1 MTGFDTALR
10 RHCQRAHSHQPSQMP
25 PTAPPLRPR
34 RRGAPLLGLLA
45 LASAVLCLQPPAA
58 AAFAPPPAPAEGA
71 CWEQPKLRS
80 LGPCVEADGPE
91 LNVTLQVGPRGG
103 VFWLL
108 VPATSNQKVHS
119 QCARTFVCLG
129 VGLPSSRTDT
139 VARAPVPGGRG
150 ALRAATVADGHRHP
164 AQLARH
170 LRQARAAAE
179 VRSINLSIDNP
190 RYAECN
196 AVRPCLS

>member
-1 MTGFDTALR
+1 
-10 RHCQRAHSHQPSQMP
+10 MP

-34 RRGAPLLGLLA
+34 RRGAPLLGLMLA

-58 AAFAPPPAPAEGA
+58 AAFAAPPPAPAPAEGA

-103 VFWLL
+103 CWVFFGLAH
-108 VPATSNQKVHS
+108 P
-119 QCARTFVCLG
+119 
-129 VGLPSSRTDT
+129 LPSSRTDT
-139 VARAPVPGGRG
+139 LARAPVTGGRG

-164 AQLARH
+164 A
-170 LRQARAAAE
+170 
-179 VRSINLSIDNP
+179 
-190 RYAECN
+190 
-196 AVRPCLS
+196 

>member
-1 MTGFDTALR
+1 
-10 RHCQRAHSHQPSQMP
+10 MP

-103 VFWLL
+103 
-108 VPATSNQKVHS
+108 
-119 QCARTFVCLG
+119 CLG
-129 VGLPSSRTDT
+129 LWVGALPSSRTDT
-139 VARAPVPGGRG
+139 LARAPVTGGRG

-164 AQLARH
+164 A
-170 LRQARAAAE
+170 
-179 VRSINLSIDNP
+179 
-190 RYAECN
+190 
-196 AVRPCLS
+196 

>member
-1 MTGFDTALR
+1 
-10 RHCQRAHSHQPSQMP
+10 MP

-34 RRGAPLLGLLA
+34 RRGAPLLGLMLA

-103 VFWLL
+103 DIL
-108 VPATSNQKVHS
+108 VA
-119 QCARTFVCLG
+119 CGRTFVCLG
-129 VGLPSSRTDT
+129 WRTLWHRPRGLTQLPAPRYQVDVVRYEPPPSPTDIAT
-139 VARAPVPGGRG
+139 PPN
-150 ALRAATVADGHRHP
+150 LRDTCDGLLP
-164 AQLARH
+164 P
-170 LRQARAAAE
+170 LRCA
-179 VRSINLSIDNP
+179 LSI
-190 RYAECN
+190 YQ
-196 AVRPCLS
+196 

>member
-1 MTGFDTALR
+1 MTGFGTAFR

-58 AAFAPPPAPAEGA
+58 AAFAAPPPAPAPAEGA

-103 VFWLL
+103 DIL
-108 VPATSNQKVHS
+108 VA
-119 QCARTFVCLG
+119 CALTHFCLFG
-129 VGLPSSRTDT
+129 LAHPLPSSRTNT

-164 AQLARH
+164 A
-170 LRQARAAAE
+170 
-179 VRSINLSIDNP
+179 
-190 RYAECN
+190 
-196 AVRPCLS
+196 

>member
-1 MTGFDTALR
+1 MGFHVTQRSIMTGFDTAFR
-10 RHCQRAHSHQPSQMP
+10 RHCQRAHSHQPSQM
-25 PTAPPLRPR
+25 PPLRPR

-58 AAFAPPPAPAEGA
+58 AAFAAPPPAPAEGA

-108 VPATSNQKVHS
+108 VPATSTKKCTHNVPAALLFVWGLVCRPRGLTQLPAPRYQVDVVRYEPPPS
-119 QCARTFVCLG
+119 PTDIATPPDLRDTCDGLVPPLRCA
-129 VGLPSSRTDT
+129 
-139 VARAPVPGGRG
+139 
-150 ALRAATVADGHRHP
+150 
-164 AQLARH
+164 
-170 LRQARAAAE
+170 
-179 VRSINLSIDNP
+179 LSI
-190 RYAECN
+190 YQ
-196 AVRPCLS
+196 